1 MKKLLIAFA
10 LFALLACA
18 FCAGR
23 REGVRHAIEDSEIF
37 TVTCYN
43 PDAPEDS
50 AWGDYDQCI
59 YIDLDGQ
66 VYAHGMYQ
74 G

>member
-1 MKKLLIAFA
+1 MKKLLFAAA

-50 AWGDYDQCI
+50 AWNGYDQCI

-66 VYAHGMYQ
+66 IYAHGMYQ

>member
-1 MKKLLIAFA
+1 MKR
-10 LFALLACA
+10 LFAAVAVVLLLACA

-23 REGVRHAIEDSEIF
+23 REGVRHAIEDSEIW

-43 PDAPEDS
+43 PDDPDDS
-50 AWGDYDQCI
+50 AWNGYDQCI

-66 VYAHGMYQ
+66 TYEHGMHQ

>member
-1 MKKLLIAFA
+1 MKKLLFTV
-10 LFALLACA
+10 ALLALLAFA

-37 TVTCYN
+37 TVTRYN
-43 PDAPEDS
+43 PDVPEES
-50 AWGDYDQCI
+50 AWGEYDQCI

-66 VYAHGMYQ
+66 IYAHGMYQ

>member
-1 MKKLLIAFA
+1 MKKLLVTVA

-23 REGVRHAIEDSEIF
+23 MEGVRHAIEDSEIF
-37 TVTCYN
+37 TVTRYN
-43 PDAPEDS
+43 PDDPEDS
-50 AWGDYDQCI
+50 AWNGYDQCV
-59 YIDLDGQ
+59 YINLDGE

>member
-1 MKKLLIAFA
+1 MKKLLFAVA

-23 REGVRHAIEDSEIF
+23 REGIRHAIEDSEIW

-43 PDAPEDS
+43 PDNPDES
-50 AWGDYDQCI
+50 AWNGYDQLI
-59 YIDLDGQ
+59 YIELDGEL
-66 VYAHGMYQ
+66 YAHGMYQ